1 MVTDI
6 VNNGFKVTSIA
17 LEIGSRDFISH
28 ELKLTALEVF
38 PISFFFYTSPLT
50 FEEVRNI
57 LSKNAVTSSFALY
70 CAKNESTWGYH
81 CLLES

>member
-28 ELKLTALEVF
+28 ELKLTALEVR
-38 PISFFFYTSPLT
+38 FF
-50 FEEVRNI
+50 
-57 LSKNAVTSSFALY
+57 LY
-70 CAKNESTWGYH
+70 PFFLH
-81 CLLES
+81 